1 MAYNFKNLADV
12 ELLNAMPEKANIVVE
27 VDGKTKRAPQVQIPE
42 PVDEIAL
49 IVSSETLEEVPEGA
63 TVLAEVNGEIKRV
76 PSDGLG
82 GGIDTIIFSVIEAA
96 GAAIET
102 PTYQTVCNHTLE
114 EVRNLMLAGAGCVSI
129 MPYAAMTSA
138 ASTLQMHDPIP
149 TPTPTPTPTVATM
162 SAFSGAQMDDGSVQ
176 FMFMSKGGAI
186 SITYNVDGTITNSP
200 VGA

>member
-12 ELLNAMPEKANIVVE
+12 ELLNVMPEEANIVVE

-96 GAAIET
+96 DAAIET

-114 EVRNLMLAGAGCVSI
+114 EVRNLMLAGASCVLI
-129 MPYAAMTSA
+129 MPYAALTA
-138 ASTLQMHDPIP
+138 ASTLQAHDPIP
-149 TPTPTPTPTVATM
+149 TPTVMTL
-162 SAFSGAQMDDGSVQ
+162 SAVEGGQMDDGSVQ
-176 FMFMSKGGAI
+176 FIFMSESGDK
-186 SITYNVDGTITNSP
+186 SITYNADGTITNSLLS
-200 VGA
+200 A

>member
-12 ELLNAMPEKANIVVE
+12 ELLNAMPEEANIVVE

-49 IVSSETLEEVPEGA
+49 IVNSETLEEVPEGA

-82 GGIDTIIFSVIEAA
+82 GGIDAIVFSVIEAA
-96 GAAIET
+96 AAAAIET

-114 EVRNLMLAGAGCVSI
+114 EVRNLMLAGAGCILI
-129 MPYAAMTSA
+129 MPPAAMGRDV
-138 ASTLQMHDPIP
+138 STLTADN
-149 TPTPTPTPTVATM
+149 PTPTPTVITA
-162 SAFSGAQMDDGSVQ
+162 SALVGTQSDNGSVQ
-176 FMFMSKGGAI
+176 FLFLLRSGQVT
-186 SITYNVDGTITNSP
+186 ITYNADGTITNSLLS
-200 VGA
+200 A

>member
-12 ELLNAMPEKANIVVE
+12 ELIDTMPETANVLVE
-27 VDGKTKRAPQVQIPE
+27 VDGSTKRAPQVQIPE

-76 PSDGLG
+76 PSNALG
-82 GGIDTIIFSVIEAA
+82 SGIDAIVFSVIKAT

-114 EVRNLMLAGAGCVSI
+114 EVRNLMLAGAGCVLI
-129 MPYAAMTSA
+129 MPYATVAPA
-138 ASTLQMHDPIP
+138 ASTLKEG
-149 TPTPTPTPTVATM
+149 PTPTVVTL
-162 SAFSGAQMDDGSVQ
+162 SALMGRQMDDGSVQ
-176 FMFMSKGGAI
+176 FLLMRPDGQETIA
-186 SITYNVDGTITNSP
+186 YNADGTITNSLFS
-200 VGA
+200 A

>member
-49 IVSSETLEEVPEGA
+49 IVNSETLEEVPEGA

-82 GGIDTIIFSVIEAA
+82 GGIDAIIFSAIESAT
-96 GAAIET
+96 AAIET

-114 EVRNLMLAGAGCVSI
+114 EVRNLMLAGASCILI
-129 MPYAAMTSA
+129 MPYAAMASA
-138 ASTLQMHDPIP
+138 ASTLQAGG
-149 TPTPTPTPTVATM
+149 TAPTPTVITM
-162 SAFSGAQMDDGSVQ
+162 SAVGGIQSDDGSVQ
-176 FMFMSKGGAI
+176 FSFMSESGEVI
-186 SITYNVDGTITNSP
+186 ITYNADGTITNSLL
-200 VGA
+200 GA

>member
-12 ELLNAMPEKANIVVE
+12 ELLNAMPEEANVVVE

-49 IVSSETLEEVPEGA
+49 IVNSETLEEVPEGA

-96 GAAIET
+96 TEAIET

-114 EVRNLMLAGAGCVSI
+114 EVRNLMLAGASCVLI

-138 ASTLQMHDPIP
+138 ASTLQEHGP
-149 TPTPTPTPTVATM
+149 TPTPTPTPTVVTM
-162 SAFSGAQMDDGSVQ
+162 SALIGMQMDDDSIQ
-176 FMFMSKGGAI
+176 FMFMSEGGAR
-186 SITYNVDGTITNSP
+186 SITYNADGTITNSLLS
-200 VGA
+200 A

>member
-12 ELLNAMPEKANIVVE
+12 ELLNAMPEGANIVVE

-82 GGIDTIIFSVIEAA
+82 GGIDTIVFSVIEAA
-96 GAAIET
+96 TAAIET

-114 EVRNLMLAGAGCVSI
+114 EVRNLMLAGAGCVLI
-129 MPYAAMTSA
+129 MPPLAGAT
-138 ASTLQMHDPIP
+138 ASTLQMHG
-149 TPTPTPTPTVATM
+149 PTPTVVTL
-162 SAFSGAQMDDGSVQ
+162 SASTGLQMGDGSVQ
-176 FMFMSKGGAI
+176 FLFMDTDGQGT
-186 SITYNVDGTITNSP
+186 ITYNVDGTITNSLL
-200 VGA
+200 GA

>member
-12 ELLNAMPEKANIVVE
+12 ELLNAMPEEANIVVE

-49 IVSSETLEEVPEGA
+49 IVNSETLEEVPEGA
-63 TVLAEVNGEIKRV
+63 TILAEVNGKIKRV

-82 GGIDTIIFSVIEAA
+82 GGIDAIIFSVIEAA
-96 GAAIET
+96 TAAIET

-114 EVRNLMLAGAGCVSI
+114 EVRNLMLAGASCI
-129 MPYAAMTSA
+129 LITPPAALTSA
-138 ASTLQMHDPIP
+138 STSQMHG
-149 TPTPTPTPTVATM
+149 PTPTVMTL
-162 SAFSGAQMDDGSVQ
+162 SAVRGMQSDNGSVQ
-176 FMFMSKGGAI
+176 FMFMSNGGAI

>member
-12 ELLNAMPEKANIVVE
+12 ELLNAMPEEANIVVE

-49 IVSSETLEEVPEGA
+49 IVNSETLEEVPEGA

-82 GGIDTIIFSVIEAA
+82 GGIDTIIFSVIEATD
-96 GAAIET
+96 AAVET

-114 EVRNLMLAGAGCVSI
+114 EVRNLMLAGASCVLI
-129 MPYAAMTSA
+129 MPPPAGTT
-138 ASTLQMHDPIP
+138 ASTSQMHGP
-149 TPTPTPTPTVATM
+149 TSTVMTM
-162 SAFSGAQMDDGSVQ
+162 SAAMGMQSDNGSVQ
-176 FMFMSKGGAI
+176 FLFMAMDSQVT
-186 SITYNVDGTITNSP
+186 ITYNADGTITNPLLS
-200 VGA
+200 A

>member
-12 ELLNAMPEKANIVVE
+12 ELLNAMPEEANIVVE

-49 IVSSETLEEVPEGA
+49 IVNSETLEEVPEGA

-96 GAAIET
+96 DAAVET

-114 EVRNLMLAGAGCVSI
+114 EVRNLMLAGAGCVLI
-129 MPYAAMTSA
+129 APPPAGAT
-138 ASTLQMHDPIP
+138 ASTLQMHGP
-149 TPTPTPTPTVATM
+149 TSTVMTM
-162 SAFSGAQMDDGSVQ
+162 SAVMGMQSDNGSVQ
-176 FMFMSKGGAI
+176 FMFMSNGGAI

>member
-12 ELLNAMPEKANIVVE
+12 ELLNAMPEEANIVVE

-82 GGIDTIIFSVIEAA
+82 GGIDAIVFSVIEAA
-96 GAAIET
+96 TAAIET

-114 EVRNLMLAGAGCVSI
+114 EVRNLMLAGAGCVLI
-129 MPYAAMTSA
+129 TPPDALTS
-138 ASTLQMHDPIP
+138 ASTLKVDNP
-149 TPTPTPTPTVATM
+149 TPTPTTTVITM
-162 SAFSGAQMDDGSVQ
+162 SAIMGSQLDNGSVQ
-176 FMFMSKGGAI
+176 FVFMTMGAPI
-186 SITYNVDGTITNSP
+186 AVTYNADGTITYSP
-200 VGA
+200 LGA

>member
-12 ELLNAMPEKANIVVE
+12 ELLNAMPEEANIVVE

-49 IVSSETLEEVPEGA
+49 IVNSETLEEVPEGA
-63 TVLAEVNGEIKRV
+63 TVLAEVNGKIKRV

-96 GAAIET
+96 TEAIET

-114 EVRNLMLAGAGCVSI
+114 EVRNLMLAGAGCVLI
-129 MPYAAMTSA
+129 MPYAAMASA
-138 ASTLQMHDPIP
+138 ASTLLVHDP
-149 TPTPTPTPTVATM
+149 TPTPTPTPTVVTS
-162 SAFSGAQMDDGSVQ
+162 SALAGMQSDDGSVQ
-176 FMFMSKGGAI
+176 FRFMSIGGTI
-186 SITYNVDGTITNSP
+186 SIIYNVDGTITNSS

>member
-49 IVSSETLEEVPEGA
+49 IVNSETLEEVPEGA

-82 GGIDTIIFSVIEAA
+82 GGIDAIIFSAIESAT
-96 GAAIET
+96 AAIET

-114 EVRNLMLAGAGCVSI
+114 EVRNLMLAGASCILI
-129 MPYAAMTSA
+129 MPYAAMASA
-138 ASTLQMHDPIP
+138 ASTLQAGG
-149 TPTPTPTPTVATM
+149 TAPTPTVITM
-162 SAFSGAQMDDGSVQ
+162 YAVGGIQSDDGSVQ
-176 FMFMSKGGAI
+176 FSFMSESGEVI
-186 SITYNVDGTITNSP
+186 ITYNADGTITNSLL
-200 VGA
+200 GA

>member
-1 MAYNFKNLADV
+1 MTYNFKNLADV
-12 ELLNAMPEKANIVVE
+12 ELLNAMPEEANIVVE

-49 IVSSETLEEVPEGA
+49 IVNSETLEEVPEGA

-96 GAAIET
+96 DAAIET

-114 EVRNLMLAGAGCVSI
+114 EVRNLMLAGASCVLI
-129 MPYAAMTSA
+129 MPPPAGAT
-138 ASTLQMHDPIP
+138 ASTLKMQGP
-149 TPTPTPTPTVATM
+149 TLAVMTI
-162 SAFSGAQMDDGSVQ
+162 SAAMGMQSDNGSVKFLFVAMDSQ
-176 FMFMSKGGAI
+176 AT
-186 SITYNVDGTITNSP
+186 ITYNADGTITNSLLS
-200 VGA
+200 A

>member
-12 ELLNAMPEKANIVVE
+12 ELLNAMPEEANIVVE

-49 IVSSETLEEVPEGA
+49 IVNSETLEEVPEGA

-76 PSDGLG
+76 PSDGLSG
-82 GGIDTIIFSVIEAA
+82 RIDTIIFSVIEAA
-96 GAAIET
+96 TEVIET

-114 EVRNLMLAGAGCVSI
+114 EVRNLMLAGAGCILI

-138 ASTLQMHDPIP
+138 ASTLKAGGT
-149 TPTPTPTPTVATM
+149 TPTPTPTPTVITG
-162 SAFSGAQMDDGSVQ
+162 SALMETQLDDGSVQ
-176 FMFMSKGGAI
+176 FMFMSNGGAI
-186 SITYNVDGTITNSP
+186 IITYNADGTITNSLLS
-200 VGA
+200 A

>member
-12 ELLNAMPEKANIVVE
+12 ELLNAMPEEANIVVE

-49 IVSSETLEEVPEGA
+49 IVNSETLEEVPEGA
-63 TVLAEVNGEIKRV
+63 TILAEVNGKIKRV

-82 GGIDTIIFSVIEAA
+82 GGIDAIIFSVIEAA
-96 GAAIET
+96 TAAVET

-114 EVRNLMLAGAGCVSI
+114 EVHNLMLAGAGCILI
-129 MPYAAMTSA
+129 MPPAALTA
-138 ASTLQMHDPIP
+138 ASTLQAHDPIP
-149 TPTPTPTPTVATM
+149 TVIIAHAVA
-162 SAFSGAQMDDGSVQ
+162 GGQMDDGSVQ
-176 FMFMSKGGAI
+176 FTFMSNSGAI
-186 SITYNVDGTITNSP
+186 SIAYNVDGTITNSP

>member
-12 ELLNAMPEKANIVVE
+12 ELLSAMPETANVLVE

-49 IVSSETLEEVPEGA
+49 IVNSETLEEVPEGA

-76 PSDGLG
+76 PSNALG
-82 GGIDTIIFSVIEAA
+82 SGIDAIVFSVIKAT

-114 EVRNLMLAGAGCVSI
+114 EVRNLMLAGAGCVLI
-129 MPYAAMTSA
+129 MPYAAVASA
-138 ASTLQMHDPIP
+138 ASTLMQQG
-149 TPTPTPTPTVATM
+149 PTPTVVTL
-162 SAFSGAQMDDGSVQ
+162 SAVMGYQMDDGSVL
-176 FMFMSKGGAI
+176 FLLMSPNAQGTSTI
-186 SITYNVDGTITNSP
+186 VYNADGTITNS
-200 VGA
+200 ALSA

>member
-12 ELLNAMPEKANIVVE
+12 ELLNAMPEGANIVVE

-49 IVSSETLEEVPEGA
+49 IVNSETLEEVPEGA

-82 GGIDTIIFSVIEAA
+82 GGIDAIVFSVIEAA
-96 GAAIET
+96 TAAIET

-114 EVRNLMLAGAGCVSI
+114 EVRNLMLAGAGCILI
-129 MPYAAMTSA
+129 MPYAAMTPA
-138 ASTLQMHDPIP
+138 VSTLAVHK
-149 TPTPTPTPTVATM
+149 PTPTPTPTVVTL
-162 SAFSGAQMDDGSVQ
+162 SAFVGEQMDDGNVQ
-176 FMFMSKGGAI
+176 FLLMLPNGQAHIM
-186 SITYNVDGTITNSP
+186 YNADGTIANSLL
-200 VGA
+200 GA

>member
-12 ELLNAMPEKANIVVE
+12 ELLNAMPEEANIVVE

-82 GGIDTIIFSVIEAA
+82 GGIDTIIFSVIEATD
-96 GAAIET
+96 AAVET

-114 EVRNLMLAGAGCVSI
+114 EIRNLMLAGAGCVLI
-129 MPYAAMTSA
+129 APPPVGAT
-138 ASTLQMHDPIP
+138 ASTLQMHG
-149 TPTPTPTPTVATM
+149 PTPTVMTM
-162 SAFSGAQMDDGSVQ
+162 SAAMGMRSDNGSVQ
-176 FMFMSKGGAI
+176 FLFMAI
-186 SITYNVDGTITNSP
+186 DSQVTITYNADGTITNSLLS
-200 VGA
+200 A